1 MKILIVHNFYQFKG
15 GEDVVVES
23 ECQMLKN
30 FGHEVFTVFPHNNQ
44 IKSIIVA
51 RKSIYKRINQ
61 LLSNYQID
69 VAHIHNIYHILGNDI
84 YKYLSERGIPIVQ
97 TLHNFRFLCPAGLML
112 DNQHQLCERCSSGNF
127 IHCFT
132 KKCYQHSYLK
142 SFLMQWLVQ
151 TGRKEVT
158 KYVSN
163 FITLNPFFRDKF
175 VEVGFD
181 ESKIVIKP
189 NFLFRASLSTPSSSL
204 ADKYALFLGRLSPE
218 KGVET
223 LIQAF
228 QNISF
233 PLKIAGTGANDYV
246 SELKNK
252 AKAYPHIEFLGF
264 VSGEEKHQLLIGA
277 SFLIVP
283 SVWFENFP
291 VTILEAYAHSKPVIA
306 SAIGGLP
313 FIIKDNVTGFL
324 FDPGSSE
331 HLSSAVR
338 AIIQN
343 KTYEQL
349 GQNAHQYFLE
359 NFTEQQNYAQL
370 MTIYQS
376 AIDSTQIA

>member
-1 MKILIVHNFYQFKG
+1 MKILQIHNFYQFKG
-15 GEDVVVES
+15 GEDGVVEA
-23 ECQMLKN
+23 ERRMLEKA
-30 FGHEVFTVFPHNNQ
+30 GHEVISAFSHNDKINNLFFTRKQFYKNLD
-44 IKSIIVA
+44 SILM
-51 RKSIYKRINQ
+51 SHRIE
-61 LLSNYQID
+61 
-69 VAHIHNIYHILGNDI
+69 VAHIHNVYHIIGNGI
-84 YKYLSERGIPIVQ
+84 YKYLAQKGIPIIQ

-112 DNQHQLCERCSSGNF
+112 DNQHQICERCSSGSF
-127 IHCFT
+127 YHCFT
-132 KKCYQHSYLK
+132 KKCYQQNYVK
-142 SFLMQWLVQ
+142 SFLMQWLVKG
-151 TGRKEVT
+151 GRENIT
-158 KYVSN
+158 KYVTT
-163 FITLNPFFRDKF
+163 FIALNPFFRNKFIEAGFSDSKF
-175 VEVGFD
+175 VV
-181 ESKIVIKP
+181 KP
-189 NFLFRASLSTPSSSL
+189 NFLFQTSISAPLPNE
-204 ADKYALFLGRLSPE
+204 KKGYGLFLGRLSPE
-218 KGVET
+218 KGIET

-233 PLKIAGTGANDYV
+233 PLKIAGTGSSDYV
-246 SELKNK
+246 NVLKDE
-252 AKAYPHIEFLGF
+252 ARAYPHIEFLGF

-291 VTILEAYAHSKPVIA
+291 VTILEAYAHSKPVIG

-313 FIIKDNVTGFL
+313 FIVKDNITGFL
-324 FDPGSSE
+324 VDPGSSE